1 VALPSERWPRKWA
14 PSKSFESLLAE
25 ANKELAL
32 LDSSLDY
39 LRRHWDL
46 RPSVAPV
53 RGDSGPKAQVR
64 AVLRRT
70 VLSVL
75 GRYLDDE
82 RKVTDHTVRMLEVL
96 AKRVDELAALQ
107 LRVVGAVRA
116 DMLDL
121 ASHVDRE
128 LRGHDG
134 AA

>member
-1 VALPSERWPRKWA
+1 
-14 PSKSFESLLAE
+14 
-25 ANKELAL
+25 
-32 LDSSLDY
+32 
-39 LRRHWDL
+39 
-46 RPSVAPV
+46 
-53 RGDSGPKAQVR
+53 
-64 AVLRRT
+64 VLRRT

-96 AKRVDELAALQ
+96 ARRVDDLAALQ

-128 LRGHDG
+128 LRGRDG
-134 AA
+134 SA